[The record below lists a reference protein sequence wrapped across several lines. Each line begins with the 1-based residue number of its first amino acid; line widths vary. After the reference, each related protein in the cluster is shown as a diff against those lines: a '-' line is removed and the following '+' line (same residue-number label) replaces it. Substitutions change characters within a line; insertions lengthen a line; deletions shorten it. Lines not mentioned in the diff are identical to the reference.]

1 MKYRRIPYFSPKV
14 HFYAKQTTQL
24 PSDISKTSKTH
35 LNHQN
40 PEFSKPKRTPH
51 LSNLHTSTI
60 HSDKTCGVRY
70 LGLGGRKIDDWKKRW
85 EEEEEDI
92 GRGGEGRE
100 GKEEQKSIV

>member
-1 MKYRRIPYFSPKV
+1 M
-14 HFYAKQTTQL
+14 L
-24 PSDISKTSKTH
+24 
-35 LNHQN
+35 
-40 PEFSKPKRTPH
+40 KPRTPAQTWNQNRY